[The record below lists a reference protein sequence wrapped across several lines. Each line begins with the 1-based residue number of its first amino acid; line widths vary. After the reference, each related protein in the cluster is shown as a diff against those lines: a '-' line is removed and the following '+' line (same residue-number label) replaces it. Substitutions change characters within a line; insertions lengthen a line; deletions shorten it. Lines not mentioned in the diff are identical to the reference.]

1 MDRYI
6 FTIGNFKIEW
16 YSFLIVIGAILG
28 IIMVIKEA
36 KRYKYPV
43 DFMFNLCFWTIIIGI
58 IGARL
63 YYVLFNLDLYTNFFF
78 FFKI

>member
-1 MDRYI
+1 MEGENMDRYI

-43 DFMFNLCFWTIIIGI
+43 DFMFNL
-58 IGARL
+58 
-63 YYVLFNLDLYTNFFF
+63 
-78 FFKI
+78 

>member
-1 MDRYI
+1 MNRYI

-63 YYVLFNLDLYTNFFF
+63 
-78 FFKI
+78 